1 MLERIW
7 EFLFPSNS
15 NAKNRNEIFL
25 WFLVCFVIAIVITFW
40 NGYQLGKCNCS
51 EKNLSLTSDTLHIKN
66 LEAENKRLK
75 LDGDATRIDINKLK
89 SKIDY
94 EKLKDLNDPF
104 QLTDYSQ
111 AISLLEIK
119 DSSMQNIKSVVAA
132 IIQYK
137 SDIITHK
144 SQSIDSLNEVLSSLI
159 GEINKKKKSLEN
171 PESEPDKEKNDL
183 NLRKRQSKREKAK
196 AKEEE
201 KTKEKAKT
209 K

>member
-25 WFLVCFVIAIVITFW
+25 WFLVCFVIAMVITFW
-40 NGYQLGKCNCS
+40 NGYQLGKCNCL
-51 EKNLSLTSDTLHIKN
+51 EKNSSLYSDTLHIKN
-66 LEAENKRLK
+66 LEAENKQLK
-75 LDGDATRIDINKLK
+75 EVGDATRIDINKLK

-111 AISLLEIK
+111 TVSLLEIR
-119 DSSMQNIKSVVAA
+119 DSSLQNIKSVVAA

-144 SQSIDSLNEVLSSLI
+144 LQSIDSLNEVLSTLI
-159 GEINKKKKSLEN
+159 GEIDSQ
-171 PESEPDKEKNDL
+171 S
-183 NLRKRQSKREKAK
+183 RRQK
-196 AKEEE
+196 AKE
-201 KTKEKAKT
+201 KE
-209 K
+209 